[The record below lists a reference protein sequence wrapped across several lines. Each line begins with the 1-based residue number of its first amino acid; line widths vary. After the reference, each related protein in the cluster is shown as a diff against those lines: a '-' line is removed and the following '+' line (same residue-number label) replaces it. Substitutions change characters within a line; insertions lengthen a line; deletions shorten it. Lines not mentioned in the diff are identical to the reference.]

1 MISKPFGKRLA
12 ELAEIDEG
20 ACVLDI
26 GTGLGPVFFPAA
38 QKAGEHG
45 RVVGLDISE
54 EMVRGTYYKI
64 RKYGVWNGTII
75 QSDARTL
82 IFKDR
87 TFDVVLCGFS
97 YRYSEPG
104 EIVRVL
110 KEGGRFGMSS
120 REFSEDMGCM
130 AACISQYVPVTS
142 GDVSLQDTP
151 DGVRTFLCG
160 AGFNQVRVVPVEAEF
175 LYRNEEQW
183 WGEMLD
189 SGWRRYVE
197 EIVMDDPERF
207 QRLKEEAFA
216 QLQAYRRDD
225 GIPFVTKVLLGFGT
239 K

>member
-1 MISKPFGKRLA
+1 MISKPFGKKLV

-38 QKAGEHG
+38 QKTGEHG
-45 RVVGLDISE
+45 RVVGLDISK
-54 EMVRGTYYKI
+54 EMVRGTYNRIKE
-64 RKYGVWNGTII
+64 YGVQNGIII

-82 IFKDR
+82 IFKDN

-97 YRYSEPG
+97 YRCSEPG
-104 EIVRVL
+104 EIMRVL
-110 KEGGRFGMSS
+110 KKGGRFGMSS
-120 REFSEDMGCM
+120 RVLSGAMECM
-130 AACISQYVPVTS
+130 AACISQYVPVAA

-151 DGVRTFLCG
+151 EEVRTFLCG

-189 SGWRRYVE
+189 SGWRSYVE
-197 EIVMDDPERF
+197 NIVMDDPERL
-207 QRLKEEAFA
+207 QQVKKEAFA

-225 GIPFVTKVLLGFGT
+225 GIPFVTKVLLGVGT